1 MTLEDKA
8 QHLEDLQKMVGWHV
22 LLDYMQDQ
30 QRIIKERLLS
40 EKNIL
45 KIRQLQD
52 QHSTYQ
58 GLIRYVTSKGRLQEE
73 ETQCR

>member
-1 MTLEDKA
+1 MTPEDKE
-8 QHLEDLQKMVGWHV
+8 QHLMDLQRMVGWQV
-22 LLDYMQDQ
+22 LLAHMQAQ
-30 QRIIKERLLS
+30 QGIIKDRLLT

-58 GLIRYVTSKGRLQEE
+58 GLIRYVSSNGRHQRE
-73 ETQCR
+73 ET